1 MNLIERAKAIILSPA
16 TEWPVIER
24 ESGEPAYLF
33 MNYVAILALIPAI
46 AGFIGTSIIGVS
58 VPVIGTVRVPFF
70 TGLFSAIFG
79 YVLTFV
85 VVYVVGLIVDLL
97 APTFAGQKNSANA
110 LKLAVY
116 SFTPAWLAGIFQII
130 PGLAFLSILGLYG
143 IYLFWLGLPIL
154 MKAPKDK
161 ALVYTIAVVV
171 CAIVVQIVAVAIVS
185 AFVAFPG

>member
-33 MNYVAILALIPAI
+33 MNYVAIVALIPAI

-143 IYLFWLGLPIL
+143 IYLLWLGLPIL
-154 MKAPKDK
+154 MKAPKEK
-161 ALVYTIAVVV
+161 AQVYTIAVVV